1 MTVTRHYSEYL
12 EKDNIAEIEDLYSIT
27 SKTEAYRARKVADL
41 RREHDL
47 VMRNINRVSQQRSAY
62 LREVD
67 ILVSTDDMGTTMPVI
82 KNSHY
87 DTGTSELMADSEVNK
102 TILIRKP
109 SDAGLNFIR
118 DQLRENIPEIDI
130 RLRDYDY
137 QLLKLSWREKK
148 LTYYLTNLLKKEATS
163 QQVTV

>member
-1 MTVTRHYSEYL
+1 MTVSRHYSEYL
-12 EKDNIAEIEDLYSIT
+12 EKDNIAEIDDLYNIT

-47 VMRNINRVSQQRSAY
+47 VMRNIKRVSQQRSAY
-62 LREVD
+62 LRDID
-67 ILVSTDDMGTTMPVI
+67 ILESTDDMATTMPVI

-87 DTGTSELMADSEVNK
+87 DTGTPDLISDPEVTK
-102 TILIRKP
+102 TLLIRKP
-109 SDAGLNFIR
+109 SDVGLNFIR
-118 DQLRENIPEIDI
+118 EQLRENVPEIDI
-130 RLRDYDY
+130 KLRDYDY

>member
-1 MTVTRHYSEYL
+1 MTTSRHYSEYL
-12 EKDNIAEIEDLYSIT
+12 EKDNIAIIDDLYSIT
-27 SKTEAYRARKVADL
+27 AKTESYRARKVADL

-47 VMRNINRVSQQRSAY
+47 VMRDIGRVTQQRSAY
-62 LREVD
+62 MRDVD
-67 ILVSTDDMGTTMPVI
+67 ILESSEDMATTMPVI

-87 DTGTSELMADSEVNK
+87 DTGSPELLTDPEVNK
-102 TILIRKP
+102 TLLIRKP

-118 DQLRENIPEIDI
+118 DQLRDNVPEIDI
-130 RLRDYDY
+130 KLRDYDY

-148 LTYYLTNLLKKEATS
+148 ITFYLTNLLKKEATS